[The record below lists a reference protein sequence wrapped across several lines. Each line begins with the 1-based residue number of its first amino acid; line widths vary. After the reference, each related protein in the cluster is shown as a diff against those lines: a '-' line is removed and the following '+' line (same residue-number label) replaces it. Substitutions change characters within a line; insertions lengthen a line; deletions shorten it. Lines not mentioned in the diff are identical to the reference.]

1 VFLLWFPRVHH
12 FYHIAEPHPPAHRA
26 AATVFWRTRTV
37 ALCLCK
43 LCEFELLVV
52 SWDPCWLNTEAP
64 RNITFLLSYIMVHS
78 PSWEAN
84 RFSASREIPRILWN
98 PKVHYRIHE
107 CPPPVPIPSQL
118 DPVHT
123 PHPTY
128 WRYILILSSHLRLSL
143 PSGFFP
149 SGFTTETLYTPLLSP
164 IRATCPAHRILSRNV
179 SRVKFRSGRSYC
191 ERL

>member
-1 VFLLWFPRVHH
+1 MYSGAGCLVRLCGSDFGLT
-12 FYHIAEPHPPAHRA
+12 PADDIREFCQMSCH
-26 AATVFWRTRTV
+26 ATNGSKIYAKTYAYFM
-37 ALCLCK
+37 K
-43 LCEFELLVV
+43 
-52 SWDPCWLNTEAP
+52 
-64 RNITFLLSYIMVHS
+64 HS